1 FPSIMRHDSQEAFS
15 ASGAPSRISSGR
27 GSAAVRLQACQGLY
41 FVHAWG
47 LDAVRSDLSLRA
59 PDRPA
64 VCYIPVARQDAV
76 SSSSSPGC
84 RLAIGAPA
92 DGVACPR
99 EGEGNSGPAWQATRS
114 VASRPA
120 PLARV
125 PGGPLG
131 PPMSIGAAAPRHSRL
146 Q

>member
-1 FPSIMRHDSQEAFS
+1 V
-15 ASGAPSRISSGR
+15 
-27 GSAAVRLQACQGLY
+27 VRLQACQGLY

-59 PDRPA
+59 QDRPA

-125 PGGPLG
+125 PGRSARTTHVHRSGR
-131 PPMSIGAAAPRHSRL
+131 AAALLPPKGRIHEL
-146 Q
+146 